1 MADSPSAA
9 AAAAAAEKKKRLKS
23 SVLQNFYVDVRI
35 HLIA

>member
-35 HLIA
+35 